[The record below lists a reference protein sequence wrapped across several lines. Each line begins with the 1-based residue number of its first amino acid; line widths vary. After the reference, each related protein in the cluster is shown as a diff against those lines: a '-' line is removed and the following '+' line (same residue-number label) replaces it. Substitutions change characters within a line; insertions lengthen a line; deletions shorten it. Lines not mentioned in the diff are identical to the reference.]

1 MDVKHMGERRAKEK
15 GLHSLACK
23 DAMGEIDGRM
33 GVASREREW
42 EGGHE
47 LGKQEG
53 GLVLCMR
60 REAGQQEEVVTP
72 VVLLIGSK
80 GCPVQRVLCSIF
92 SSPSF
97 PA

>member
-1 MDVKHMGERRAKEK
+1 M
-15 GLHSLACK
+15 S
-23 DAMGEIDGRM
+23 EIDGRM
-33 GVASREREW
+33 GVASSREREW

-80 GCPVQRVLCSIF
+80 GCPVQRVLCSLF
-92 SSPSF
+92 SLFWFFLVAWWFAFFCSF
-97 PA
+97 FFVF